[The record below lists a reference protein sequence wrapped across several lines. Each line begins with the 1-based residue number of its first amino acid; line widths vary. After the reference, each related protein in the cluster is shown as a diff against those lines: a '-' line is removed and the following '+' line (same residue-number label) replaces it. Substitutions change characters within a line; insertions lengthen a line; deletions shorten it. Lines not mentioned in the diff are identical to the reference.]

1 MSKMTEFEAVV
12 IMTAQKDFLMGE
24 EVAPIESKE
33 LIEAMEVVI
42 AEYMKR
48 NPIKTNK
55 TMPELDE
62 IDNLFKNF
70 SSLTN
75 RFWYERRRI

>member
-1 MSKMTEFEAVV
+1 
-12 IMTAQKDFLMGE
+12 
-24 EVAPIESKE
+24 
-33 LIEAMEVVI
+33 
-42 AEYMKR
+42 
-48 NPIKTNK
+48 
-55 TMPELDE
+55 MPELDE